1 MSETAWLG
9 VLVAALALGGAV
21 VLALLW
27 RRVSRALYLGAEPPP
42 RRAWDP
48 AIVEV
53 AEELRAQGLTPPAVP
68 RAIAA
73 RAPASGVH
81 ARDSPSAVSAYPGG
95 GPSKRYDVN

>member
-27 RRVSRALYLGAEPPP
+27 RRVSRALYLGVEPPP

-48 AIVEV
+48 ALV
-53 AEELRAQGLTPPAVP
+53 AVADELRTQGLTPPAVP

-73 RAPASGVH
+73 RAPSDTVH
-81 ARDSPSAVSAYPGG
+81 ARDSPLAPEGAARRN
-95 GPSKRYDVN
+95 RYDVN

>member
-42 RRAWDP
+42 RPWDP
-48 AIVEV
+48 AIVQV
-53 AEELRAQGLTPPAVP
+53 ADELRAQGLTPPAVP

-73 RAPASGVH
+73 RAPSDTVH
-81 ARDSPSAVSAYPGG
+81 ARDSPLAPEGARDP
-95 GPSKRYDVN
+95 KRYDVN